1 MGEEGFTTQWKTLMN
16 IKTLSVIALVTAAV
30 TTPAFAQDVDG
41 PVSHKSAHALR
52 HYRSTYNQVQ
62 GPDFVAPQIR
72 ENWSGERDF
81 DRSRIGD
88 HDPDFNPS
96 GS

>member
-1 MGEEGFTTQWKTLMN
+1 MN
-16 IKTLSVIALVTAAV
+16 MKILGAIALVTAAV

-41 PVSHKSAHALR
+41 SVSQKPVHALR

-62 GPDFVAPQIR
+62 GPGYVVPQAR
-72 ENWSGERDF
+72 ESWSNDRGF

-88 HDPDFNPS
+88 RDADFNPS

>member
-1 MGEEGFTTQWKTLMN
+1 MN
-16 IKTLSVIALVTAAV
+16 MKILSAIALVTAAV
-30 TTPAFAQDVDG
+30 SSPAFAQDGDVA
-41 PVSHKSAHALR
+41 PAQKPAHALR

-62 GPDFVAPQIR
+62 GPGYVVPQA
-72 ENWSGERDF
+72 RDSWNEDRSF

-88 HDPDFNPS
+88 HDADFNPS

>member
-1 MGEEGFTTQWKTLMN
+1 MAEEGFTTQWKTLMN
-16 IKTLSVIALVTAAV
+16 IRTLGAIALVTAAV
-30 TTPAFAQDVDG
+30 STPAFAQDVDG
-41 PVSHKSAHALR
+41 SVSHKPTHALR

-72 ENWSGERDF
+72 DNWYGERDF
-81 DRSRIGD
+81 DHSRVGGR
-88 HDPDFNPS
+88 DPDFNPS